1 MHFKGRSCP
10 NCGKKTTLNFLNF
23 EAEDKITC
31 CYCGKS
37 FSKVDFDFSATL
49 AFMKENVSSLV

>member
-37 FSKVDFDFSATL
+37 FSKVEWLRAVPKKTIGE
-49 AFMKENVSSLV
+49 KYGQE